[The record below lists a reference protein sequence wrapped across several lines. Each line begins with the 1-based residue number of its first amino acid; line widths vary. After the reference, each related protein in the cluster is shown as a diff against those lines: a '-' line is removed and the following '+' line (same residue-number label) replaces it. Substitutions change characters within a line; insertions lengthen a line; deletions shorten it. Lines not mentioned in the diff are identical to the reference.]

1 MIDYH
6 RLERGASGVDRR
18 ASELMDEDE
27 LTVATCENA
36 RLRKVIDVQKSEINR
51 LMRLLGIGL
60 LQK

>member
-6 RLERGASGVDRR
+6 RLERGVSGVDRR
-18 ASELMDEDE
+18 VTEQMDVDDRTAAEY
-27 LTVATCENA
+27 ENA
-36 RLRKVIDVQKSEINR
+36 RLRKVIDVQKSEIER

>member
-18 ASELMDEDE
+18 ITEQIDVDDRTAAE
-27 LTVATCENA
+27 CENT
-36 RLRKVIDVQKSEINR
+36 RLRKVIDVQKSEIER